1 LFVSAISF
9 DLIIIFRVFWGGLL
23 FFIHPSIHPSI
34 VGWFPFCLS
43 YYVWVAARLLLS
55 LATDNPS
62 WALVQS
68 WARGVAVASGSE
80 EREGEP
86 VSLFSSGPPYLLR
99 QSKNNNNNNNNKES
113 LCCGAGGGLHP
124 PGLPSRR
131 DESSKI
137 SIHHSQWESDV
148 SLFLYFFFIY

>member
-1 LFVSAISF
+1 MCVCIYICERERKKKGQRKTKVKELVVGVGGLNEEGKMKLVLITTPSFCSRKEEEEEGRKQYEMAVVERKARVFFLFVSAISF

-68 WARGVAVASGSE
+68 
-80 EREGEP
+80 
-86 VSLFSSGPPYLLR
+86 
-99 QSKNNNNNNNNKES
+99 
-113 LCCGAGGGLHP
+113 
-124 PGLPSRR
+124 
-131 DESSKI
+131 
-137 SIHHSQWESDV
+137 
-148 SLFLYFFFIY
+148 